1 MFIILALII
10 VVAAFNIASTLIM
23 IVMERT
29 RDIGILRSIGAT
41 RSAVM
46 RVFVLQGLI
55 IGVIG
60 TALGTVGGIA
70 LSLVV
75 DRYKLI
81 QLPGD
86 IYFIDT
92 VPVRLEAGDIAAVA
106 SVALLV
112 CLLTT
117 LYPAWQASRLVPV
130 EAIRYE

>member
-1 MFIILALII
+1 
-10 VVAAFNIASTLIM
+10 
-23 IVMERT
+23 
-29 RDIGILRSIGAT
+29 
-41 RSAVM
+41 M

-60 TALGTVGGIA
+60 TAIGTVGGIV

-86 IYFIDT
+86 IYFIET
-92 VPVRLEAGDIAAVA
+92 VPVRLEAGDIVAVA

-117 LYPAWQASRLVPV
+117 IYPAWQASRLVPV